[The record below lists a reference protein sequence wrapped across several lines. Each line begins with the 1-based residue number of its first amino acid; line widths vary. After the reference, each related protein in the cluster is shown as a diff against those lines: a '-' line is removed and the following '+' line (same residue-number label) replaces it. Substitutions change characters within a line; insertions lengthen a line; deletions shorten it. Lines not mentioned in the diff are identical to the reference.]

1 MARRERAAAAG
12 EENALTLIR
21 KPLDSTGRP
30 AIFPT
35 RSAAEAASRSVWPIL
50 YTPESL
56 ITILV
61 CRSSYYRF
69 CLKSPNVSG
78 VDFSEYWSFYIS
90 C

>member
-1 MARRERAAAAG
+1 LFFLFSMKSNGMKSVRY
-12 EENALTLIR
+12 
-21 KPLDSTGRP
+21 
-30 AIFPT
+30 
-35 RSAAEAASRSVWPIL
+35 AAEAASRSVWPIL